1 VTPAQL
7 AARAAYVLR
16 DNSIGTMTKAA
27 PRLYPHQW
35 SWDAAFVAM
44 GLAAVDVPRACAEL
58 DTLLRG
64 QWRTGMVPSIVFD
77 PEDSGYFPG
86 AERWA
91 CAQVTE
97 DAPRDPGTTGICQ
110 PPVHALAVA
119 RIAEVARRSGK
130 QASAAVD
137 AWLPRVFPRLLAW
150 HRYLASRRDPEATG
164 LLAIY
169 HGWESGMDNSPRWDA
184 AYARVVVGADLP
196 PYVRGDLRHVSDTSE
211 RPSQQ
216 EYDRYLWIVEEL
228 KRARYDDAT
237 TRATGSFL
245 VTDVFMSAI
254 FAAANDAL
262 ALLAE
267 QVQAGEATE
276 LRDYAERFRAGVV
289 GAVDPALGLA
299 VDTDLR
305 SGERVLVQTL
315 AGFAPL
321 ICGGLDPAAQ
331 RRMVALLE
339 SAEWTGSP
347 GLRWPVVPS
356 TSPASPD
363 FRPRTYWRGPTWPV
377 MNWLFVAS
385 LVRRGEPAAAERL
398 RRAGLEQLAEG
409 SLGEYYEP
417 FTGEWLGSADQSWTA
432 AAALDGLC

>member
-1 VTPAQL
+1 MTPAQL

-16 DNSIGTMTKAA
+16 DNSVGTMTRAA

-58 DTLLRG
+58 DTLLKG

-77 PEDSGYFPG
+77 PEHLGYFPG

-91 CAQVTE
+91 CRQVTE

-110 PPVHALAVA
+110 PPVHALAVS
-119 RIAEVARRSGK
+119 RIAEVARRTGE

-137 AWLPRVFPRLLAW
+137 AWLPQVYPRLLAW
-150 HRYLASRRDPEATG
+150 HRYLAARRDPEATG

-184 AYARVVVGADLP
+184 AYARVVVGPDLP

-237 TRATGSFL
+237 IRQTGSFL

-267 QVQAGEATE
+267 QVQADEVAE
-276 LRDYAERFRAGVV
+276 LRGYAERFRAGVL
-289 GAVDPALGLA
+289 GAVDPGLGLA

-305 SGERVLVQTL
+305 SGERVLVRTL

-331 RRMVALLE
+331 RGMVALLD
-339 SAEWTGSP
+339 SAEWAGHP
-347 GLRWPVVPS
+347 GLRWAVVPS
-356 TSPASPD
+356 TSPASAD

-377 MNWLFVAS
+377 MNWLFVQS
-385 LVRRGEPAAAERL
+385 LQQRGEPAAADRL
-398 RRAGLEQLAEG
+398 RRAALEQLAEG

-432 AAALDGLC
+432 AAALDWLC